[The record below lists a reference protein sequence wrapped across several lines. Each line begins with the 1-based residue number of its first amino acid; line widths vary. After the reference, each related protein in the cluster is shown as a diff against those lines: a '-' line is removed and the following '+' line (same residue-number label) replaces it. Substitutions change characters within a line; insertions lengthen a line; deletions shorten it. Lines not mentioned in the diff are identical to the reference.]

1 MVCRGIPKEFPR
13 KRQQRFYWSV
23 PREVLVETLGVPHT
37 FCGISVAGVTKFRNN
52 RYVSMSSVYRVTLD
66 ASLKTRLAYTPE
78 YNISLVVFNNPNARS
93 KTLGESLAGSCR
105 NPPTLTT
112 ATTLSI
118 APPIHLLP
126 WATIANY
133 IGYHQLQLITRKAHQ
148 QNVTDFSTSFT

>member
-1 MVCRGIPKEFPR
+1 MGSLRSFHGKGSKGSTGASRGKFSWKPSEF
-13 KRQQRFYWSV
+13 
-23 PREVLVETLGVPHT
+23 HNT
-37 FCGISVAGVTKFRNN
+37 FCRISVAGVTKFRDS

-66 ASLKTRLAYTPE
+66 ASSKTRLAYT
-78 YNISLVVFNNPNARS
+78 IFHWLSSTILTQRS
-93 KTLGESLAGSCR
+93 KTLSESLAGSCR

-148 QNVTDFSTSFT
+148 QIITDFSTSFT